1 MTYAKHSAICPVC
14 KGNGYLI
21 KKQNILSVWN
31 FNWKYSKTVDCK
43 MCHNQGEIEYEEPKI
58 NGKVFRSREYRGIT
72 MDANF
77 GFLFSNAITI

>member
-1 MTYAKHSAICPVC
+1 MKGRNTLMTYAKHSAICPVC

-43 MCHNQGEIEYEEPKI
+43 MCHNQGEIKYEEPKI
-58 NGKVFRSREYRGIT
+58 VP
-72 MDANF
+72 
-77 GFLFSNAITI
+77 FSGSPGCPHN